1 MTDRKR
7 VDATGKVPDRSSHTT
22 AMYRRRGW
30 KYVAQVRRELGEP
43 DATLGKVVEVFLI
56 SDGRYKSASQRA
68 IKAWLL
74 QVIDDAIIADP
85 KNIELLELP
94 QRLRAGRG
102 PAFVAQLRNKLGN
115 PEAPIEH
122 LVGAFLAADRQ
133 YSRHSQE
140 AINECLRTM
149 IVSLVTSGS
158 MSKTDGQAQLTLLE
172 AVKPKPKAGRR
183 TKNTSAKK
191 RKDIPFDDLQ
201 RLTKYLSATGDELN
215 IAAATYLK
223 LNIFLGLRPGEWK
236 SAYLQ
241 GSSFYWTAEKT
252 SNGRGNV
259 TNPNV
264 RLQSL
269 DQWIGTLRWFFG
281 FLKPYRDNEKEWSRL
296 FDRLRSRIA
305 YACEKVGI
313 ARICLYT
320 TRDVFIA
327 TELLLGA
334 DPTEVA
340 AKVNHK
346 SARTQRRHYA
356 TKSAGYKISRSLTAI
371 DQSLI
376 ATVTPVESFSFDKLR
391 GPLPQLLL

>member
-1 MTDRKR
+1 
-7 VDATGKVPDRSSHTT
+7 
-22 AMYRRRGW
+22 MYRRRGG
-30 KYVAQVRRELGEP
+30 KYLVQMRRELGEP
-43 DATLGKVVEVFLI
+43 DASLGKVVDVFLT
-56 SDGRYKSASQRA
+56 SDGRYRSASQRA

-85 KNIELLELP
+85 KNLELLELP

-115 PEAPIEH
+115 PEAPIED
-122 LVGAFLAADRQ
+122 LVAAFLAADRQ
-133 YSRHSQE
+133 YSRSSQE
-140 AINECLRTM
+140 AINGCFRTM
-149 IVSLVTSGS
+149 IGSLVTGGS

-172 AVKPKPKAGRR
+172 AVKPKPKVGRR

-191 RKDIPFDDLQ
+191 RKDVPFDDLQ
-201 RLTKYLSATGDELN
+201 RVTKYLSATGDELN
-215 IAAATYLK
+215 IAAGTYLK

-241 GSSFYWTAEKT
+241 GSSFHWTAEKT
-252 SNGRGNV
+252 SNGRGNDK
-259 TNPNV
+259 NPSV
-264 RLQSL
+264 RLQSPE
-269 DQWIGTLRWFFG
+269 QWIGTLRWFLD
-281 FLKPYRDNEKEWSRL
+281 FLKPYRDNEQEWSRL

-313 ARICLYT
+313 GRISLYA

-327 TELLLGA
+327 TELLLGT

-356 TKSAGYKISRSLTAI
+356 TKGSGYKMSHSLTAV
-371 DQSLI
+371 DQSLV
-376 ATVTPVESFSFDKLR
+376 ATVTPIESFSFDKLR
-391 GPLPQLLL
+391 GAQPQLPQ